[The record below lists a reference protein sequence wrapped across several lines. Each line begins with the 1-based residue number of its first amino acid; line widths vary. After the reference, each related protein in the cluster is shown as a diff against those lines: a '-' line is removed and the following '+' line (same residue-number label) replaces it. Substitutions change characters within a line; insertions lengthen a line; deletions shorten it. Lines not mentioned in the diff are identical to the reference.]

1 MRDTLRDSQMKVLR
15 TLLSAPVDKL
25 RHYRDGN
32 RGERSDHT
40 KSGHG
45 GGVRSTLLIDPLI
58 SAALEGDQ
66 LLGFKP
72 QSDLFTGTFHRV
84 AAMDDVPV

>member
-1 MRDTLRDSQMKVLR
+1 MLLLINSDSTEMETEVRDQTIPSQ
-15 TLLSAPVDKL
+15 D
-25 RHYRDGN
+25 
-32 RGERSDHT
+32 RGGREM
-40 KSGHG
+40 
-45 GGVRSTLLIDPLI
+45 VQSTLLIDPLI